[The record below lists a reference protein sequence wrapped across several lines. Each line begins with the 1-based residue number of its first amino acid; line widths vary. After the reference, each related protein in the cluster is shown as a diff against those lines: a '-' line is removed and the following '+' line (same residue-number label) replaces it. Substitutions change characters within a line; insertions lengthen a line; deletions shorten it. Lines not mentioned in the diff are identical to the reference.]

1 MSIQDYINKLTMQS
15 GQAPQQF
22 GNIQNLQKGLL
33 STSADNTAN
42 QMLGNSEQSL
52 QQNMQAS
59 QNFQNQRDMQLASAQ
74 QQAGQQLQQQQQQN
88 AANGA
93 KLLKLGLTAA
103 TGGLSGG
110 ANELASQATGNAL
123 QKAAGNIGDY
133 MLRGTANNLAN
144 SLIGTNGVNYF
155 NKKFF

>member
-1 MSIQDYINKLTMQS
+1 MSIQDYINQLTMQS

-103 TGGLSGG
+103 TGGLSSG
-110 ANELASQATGNAL
+110 ASELAGQATGNAL

-133 MLRGTANNLAN
+133 MLRGAANNLTN